1 MEIRKIRDR
10 NGRYIHPIETKEL
23 ALSIESTLN
32 EIGFRAYA
40 YSLNSSAIRI
50 SGVRLNTK
58 AWGHNISPYTKR
70 RGNILNYYQWGL
82 VNYSLN
88 AIFDYHELSA
98 KITSLNGL
106 FVIRDGFTRYTF
118 RDWEDRKWDNV
129 GSVINP
135 IMRVEAWA
143 PANYEKF
150 ETQYINSIKTLIE
163 KFGSKESI
171 KELLLQAA
179 FCVLSGK
186 AYSAL
191 IHELNVR

>member
-10 NGRYIHPIETKEL
+10 NGRYLHPIQTKEL
-23 ALSIESTLN
+23 ALSIESTLKD
-32 EIGFRAYA
+32 IGFRAYA

-58 AWGHNISPYTKR
+58 AWGHNISPYTYR

-82 VNYSLN
+82 VNYTLN
-88 AIFDYHELSA
+88 VIFDYHELSA

-106 FVIRDGFTRYTF
+106 FVIRDGFERYTF

-135 IMRVEAWA
+135 IYRIDAWS

-150 ETQYINSIKTLIE
+150 ETQYTNAIKTLIE
-163 KFGSKESI
+163 KFGSKESV
-171 KELLLQAA
+171 KDYLLNAA
-179 FCVLSGK
+179 FYVLSGK
-186 AYSAL
+186 AYSTL
-191 IHELNVR
+191 IQSINVR